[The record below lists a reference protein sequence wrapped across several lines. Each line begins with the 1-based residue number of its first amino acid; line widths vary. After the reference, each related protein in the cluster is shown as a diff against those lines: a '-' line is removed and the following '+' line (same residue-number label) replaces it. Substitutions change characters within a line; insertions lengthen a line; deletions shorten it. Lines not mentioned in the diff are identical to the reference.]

1 MKTSN
6 KQFARQI
13 LNKEISALRRTAK
26 LINNDFDEACQI
38 LSNIDGKVVTL
49 GMGKS
54 SFVAMKMAATLSSTG
69 TSALFLHPADAL
81 HGDIG
86 VIKKYDAVIIY
97 SNSGETEEIIKL
109 LPLLK
114 ILKCSLISI
123 TGNIKSTLAKHSKVL
138 LDASVEKE
146 ACPNN
151 LAPTSSIVC
160 ALAISDALALTV
172 AEKNNFSV
180 QDFAKTHP
188 EGALGKRLLITV
200 SDIMTK
206 KNIPLLKV
214 TDKFINLIKKTTKSN
229 LGLAV
234 VVDNK
239 SNIQGVISD
248 GDIKRIMQ
256 KNTKFNDLILKDI
269 MTTNPLL
276 IAPDSLA
283 AEALN
288 IMEENN
294 IDALPVIEKRKILGI
309 VTLKDVIKSIN

>member
-6 KQFARQI
+6 KQFAKQI

-38 LSNIDGKVVTL
+38 LSNINGKVITL
-49 GMGKS
+49 GLGKS

-86 VIKKYDAVIIY
+86 VIKKNDTVIIY

-123 TGNIKSTLAKHSKVL
+123 TGNIKSTLAKHSKVFL
-138 LDASVEKE
+138 NASVEKE

-172 AEKNNFSV
+172 AKQNNFSV

-188 EGALGKRLLITV
+188 EGAIGKRLLITV
-200 SDIMTK
+200 SNIMVK
-206 KNIPLLKV
+206 KNIPLLKL

-234 VVDNK
+234 IVDNK
-239 SNIQGVISD
+239 NNIQGVISD

-256 KNTKFNDLILKDI
+256 KNTKFNDLILKNI
-269 MTTNPLL
+269 MTTDPLL
-276 IAPDSLA
+276 ITPDNLA

-288 IMEENN
+288 VMEENN
-294 IDALPVIEKRKILGI
+294 IDALPVVEKRKILGI

>member
-239 SNIQGVISD
+239 NNIQGVISD

-256 KNTKFNDLILKDI
+256 KNTKFTDLILKDI
-269 MTTNPLL
+269 MTTDPLL
-276 IAPDSLA
+276 ITPDSLA

-294 IDALPVIEKRKILGI
+294 IDAIPVIEKRKILGI
-309 VTLKDVIKSIN
+309 VTLKEVIKSIN

>member
-38 LSNIDGKVVTL
+38 LSNINGKVVTL

-239 SNIQGVISD
+239 NNIQGVISD

-256 KNTKFNDLILKDI
+256 KNTKFTDLILKDI
-269 MTTNPLL
+269 MTTDPLL
-276 IAPDSLA
+276 ITPDSLA

-294 IDALPVIEKRKILGI
+294 IDAIPVIEKRKILGI
-309 VTLKDVIKSIN
+309 VTLKEIIKSIN

>member
-26 LINNDFDEACQI
+26 LIDNDFDEACQI
-38 LSNIDGKVVTL
+38 LSNTNGKVITL
-49 GMGKS
+49 GLGKS

-86 VIKKYDAVIIY
+86 VIKRNDTVIIY

-123 TGNIKSTLAKHSKVL
+123 TGNIKSTLAKHSMVF

-172 AEKNNFSV
+172 AKHNNFSV

-188 EGALGKRLLITV
+188 EGALGKRLLVTV
-200 SDIMTK
+200 SNIMTK
-206 KNIPLLKV
+206 KNMPLLKM

-234 VVDNK
+234 IVDNK
-239 SNIQGVISD
+239 NNIQGVISD

-256 KNTKFNDLILKDI
+256 KNRKFDDLILKDI
-269 MTTNPLL
+269 MTTDPLL

-309 VTLKDVIKSIN
+309 VTLKNVIKSIN

>member
-1 MKTSN
+1 MKTPN
-6 KQFARQI
+6 KQFARKI
-13 LNKEISALRRTAK
+13 LDKEISALRRTAK

-38 LSNIDGKVVTL
+38 LSNINGKVITL

-69 TSALFLHPADAL
+69 TSALFLHPADSL

-86 VIKKYDAVIIY
+86 VIKKYDTVIIY

-123 TGNIKSTLAKHSKVL
+123 TGNIKSTLARHSKVV

-239 SNIQGVISD
+239 NNIQGVISD

-256 KNTKFNDLILKDI
+256 KNMKFNDLILKDI
-269 MTTNPLL
+269 MTTDPLW
-276 IAPDSLA
+276 ITPDSLA

-294 IDALPVIEKRKILGI
+294 VDALPVIEKRKVIGI
-309 VTLKDVIKSIN
+309 VTLKEVVKSIN

>member
-1 MKTSN
+1 MKTPN
-6 KQFARQI
+6 KQFAIQI

-38 LSNIDGKVVTL
+38 LSNINGKVITL

-86 VIKKYDAVIIY
+86 VIKKNDTVIIY

-123 TGNIKSTLAKHSKVL
+123 TGNIKSTLAKHSKVFL
-138 LDASVEKE
+138 NASVEKE

-172 AEKNNFSV
+172 AKQNNFSV

-188 EGALGKRLLITV
+188 EGAIGKRLLITV
-200 SDIMTK
+200 SNIMVK

-234 VVDNK
+234 IVDNK
-239 SNIQGVISD
+239 NNIQGVISD

-256 KNTKFNDLILKDI
+256 KNTKFNDLILKNI
-269 MTTNPLL
+269 MTTDPLL
-276 IAPDSLA
+276 ITPDNLA

-288 IMEENN
+288 VMEENN

>member
-6 KQFARQI
+6 KRFARQI

-26 LINNDFDEACQI
+26 LIDNDFDEACQI
-38 LSNIDGKVVTL
+38 LSNTNGKVITL
-49 GMGKS
+49 GLGKS

-86 VIKKYDAVIIY
+86 VIKRNDTVIIY

-123 TGNIKSTLAKHSKVL
+123 TGNIKSTLAKHSMVL

-172 AEKNNFSV
+172 AKHNNFSV

-188 EGALGKRLLITV
+188 EGALGKRLLVTV
-200 SDIMTK
+200 SNIMTK
-206 KNIPLLKV
+206 KNMPLLKM

-234 VVDNK
+234 IVDNK
-239 SNIQGVISD
+239 NNIQGVISD

-256 KNTKFNDLILKDI
+256 KNRKFDDLILKDI
-269 MTTNPLL
+269 MTTDPLL

-309 VTLKDVIKSIN
+309 VTLKNVIKSIN

>member
-38 LSNIDGKVVTL
+38 LSNINGKVITL

-86 VIKKYDAVIIY
+86 VIKKYDTVIIY

-123 TGNIKSTLAKHSKVL
+123 TGNIKSTLAKHSKVY

-172 AEKNNFSV
+172 AKQNNFSV

-200 SDIMTK
+200 SNIMTK

-234 VVDNK
+234 IVDNK
-239 SNIQGVISD
+239 NNIQGVISD

-269 MTTNPLL
+269 MTTDPLL
-276 IAPDSLA
+276 ITPDSLA

>member
-38 LSNIDGKVVTL
+38 LSNINGKVVTL

-123 TGNIKSTLAKHSKVL
+123 TGNIKSTLAKHSKAL

-239 SNIQGVISD
+239 NNIQGVISD

-256 KNTKFNDLILKDI
+256 KNTKFTDLILKDI
-269 MTTNPLL
+269 MTTDPLL
-276 IAPDSLA
+276 ITPDSLA

-294 IDALPVIEKRKILGI
+294 IDAIPVIEKRKILGI
-309 VTLKDVIKSIN
+309 VTLKEIIKSIN

>member
-38 LSNIDGKVVTL
+38 LSNINGKVITL

-86 VIKKYDAVIIY
+86 VIKKNDTVIIY

-123 TGNIKSTLAKHSKVL
+123 TGNIKSTLAKHSKVF

-172 AEKNNFSV
+172 AKQNNFSV

-200 SDIMTK
+200 SNIMTK

-234 VVDNK
+234 IVDNK
-239 SNIQGVISD
+239 NNIQGVISD

-269 MTTNPLL
+269 MTTDPLL
-276 IAPDSLA
+276 ITPDSLA

-294 IDALPVIEKRKILGI
+294 IDALPVIEKRKVLGI

>member
-38 LSNIDGKVVTL
+38 LSNINGKVVTL

-86 VIKKYDAVIIY
+86 VIKKYDTVIIY

-239 SNIQGVISD
+239 NNIQGVISD

-256 KNTKFNDLILKDI
+256 KNTKFTDLILKDI
-269 MTTNPLL
+269 MTTDPLL
-276 IAPDSLA
+276 ITPDSLA

-294 IDALPVIEKRKILGI
+294 IDAIPVIEKRKILGI
-309 VTLKDVIKSIN
+309 VTLKEVIKSIN

>member
-38 LSNIDGKVVTL
+38 LSNINGKVITL
-49 GMGKS
+49 GLGKS

-86 VIKKYDAVIIY
+86 VIKKNDTVIIY

-123 TGNIKSTLAKHSKVL
+123 TGNIKSTLAKHSKVFL
-138 LDASVEKE
+138 NASVEKE

-172 AEKNNFSV
+172 AKQNNFSV

-188 EGALGKRLLITV
+188 EGAIGKRLLITV
-200 SDIMTK
+200 SNIMVK
-206 KNIPLLKV
+206 KNIPLLKL

-234 VVDNK
+234 IVDNK
-239 SNIQGVISD
+239 NNIQGVISD

-256 KNTKFNDLILKDI
+256 KNTKFNDLILKNI
-269 MTTNPLL
+269 MTTDPLL
-276 IAPDSLA
+276 ITPDNLA

-288 IMEENN
+288 VMEENN
-294 IDALPVIEKRKILGI
+294 IDALPVVEKRKILGI

>member
-6 KQFARQI
+6 KQFAKQI

-38 LSNIDGKVVTL
+38 LSNIDGKVITL
-49 GMGKS
+49 GLGKS

-86 VIKKYDAVIIY
+86 VIKKNDAVIIY

-123 TGNIKSTLAKHSKVL
+123 TGNIKSTLAKHSKVFL
-138 LDASVEKE
+138 NASVEKE

-172 AEKNNFSV
+172 AKQNNFSV

-188 EGALGKRLLITV
+188 EGAIGKRLLITV
-200 SDIMTK
+200 SNIMVK
-206 KNIPLLKV
+206 KNIPLLKL

-234 VVDNK
+234 IVDNK
-239 SNIQGVISD
+239 NNIQGVISD

-256 KNTKFNDLILKDI
+256 KNTKFNDLILKNI
-269 MTTNPLL
+269 MTTDPLL
-276 IAPDSLA
+276 ITPDNLA
-283 AEALN
+283 AEAIN
-288 IMEENN
+288 VMEENN
-294 IDALPVIEKRKILGI
+294 IDA
-309 VTLKDVIKSIN
+309 

>member
-38 LSNIDGKVVTL
+38 LSNINGKVVTL

-239 SNIQGVISD
+239 NNIQGVISD

-256 KNTKFNDLILKDI
+256 KNTKFTDLILKDI
-269 MTTNPLL
+269 MTTDPLL
-276 IAPDSLA
+276 ITPDSLA

-294 IDALPVIEKRKILGI
+294 IDAIPVIEKRKILGI
-309 VTLKDVIKSIN
+309 VTLKEVIKSIN

>member
-239 SNIQGVISD
+239 NNIQGVISD

-269 MTTNPLL
+269 MTTDPLL
-276 IAPDSLA
+276 ITPDSLA

-294 IDALPVIEKRKILGI
+294 IDAIPVIEKRKILGI
-309 VTLKDVIKSIN
+309 VTLKEVIKSIN

>member
-6 KQFARQI
+6 KQFAKQV

-26 LINNDFDEACQI
+26 LINNDFDLACQI
-38 LSNIDGKVVTL
+38 LTNINGKVITL
-49 GMGKS
+49 GLGKS

-69 TSALFLHPADAL
+69 TSALFLHPVDAL

-86 VIKKYDAVIIY
+86 VIKKNDAVIIY

-123 TGNIKSTLAKHSKVL
+123 TGNIKSTLAKHSKVF
-138 LDASVEKE
+138 LDASVKKE

-172 AEKNNFSV
+172 AKQNNFSV

-188 EGALGKRLLITV
+188 EGTLGKRLLITV
-200 SDIMTK
+200 SKIMTK
-206 KNIPLLKV
+206 KNIPLLKI

-234 VVDNK
+234 IVDNK
-239 SNIQGVISD
+239 NNIQGVISD

-256 KNTKFNDLILKDI
+256 KNLKFNDLILKDI
-269 MTTNPLL
+269 MTANPLM
-276 IAPDSLA
+276 ITPDCLA

-294 IDALPVIEKRKILGI
+294 IDALPVIGQRKIVGI

>member
-38 LSNIDGKVVTL
+38 LSNINGKIITL

-114 ILKCSLISI
+114 ILKCTLISI

-172 AEKNNFSV
+172 AKMNNFSV

-200 SDIMTK
+200 SSIMTK
-206 KNIPLLKV
+206 KSIPLLKV

-269 MTTNPLL
+269 MTTDPLL

>member
-6 KQFARQI
+6 KQFAKQV

-26 LINNDFDEACQI
+26 LINNDFDLACQI
-38 LSNIDGKVVTL
+38 LTNINGKVITL
-49 GMGKS
+49 GLGKS

-86 VIKKYDAVIIY
+86 VIKKNDAVIIY

-123 TGNIKSTLAKHSKVL
+123 TGNIKSTLAKHSKVF
-138 LDASVEKE
+138 LDASVKKE

-172 AEKNNFSV
+172 AKQNNFSV

-200 SDIMTK
+200 SKIMTK
-206 KNIPLLKV
+206 RNIPLLKI

-234 VVDNK
+234 IVDNK
-239 SNIQGVISD
+239 NNIQGVISD

-256 KNTKFNDLILKDI
+256 KNLKFNDLILKDI
-269 MTTNPLL
+269 MTANPLM
-276 IAPDSLA
+276 ITPDCLA

-294 IDALPVIEKRKILGI
+294 IDALPVIGQRKILGI

>member
-38 LSNIDGKVVTL
+38 LSNIDGKVITL
-49 GMGKS
+49 GLGKS

-86 VIKKYDAVIIY
+86 VIKKNDAVIIY

-123 TGNIKSTLAKHSKVL
+123 TGNIESTLAKHSKVF

-160 ALAISDALALTV
+160 ALAISDALALTI
-172 AEKNNFSV
+172 AKKNNFSV
-180 QDFAKTHP
+180 KDFAKTHP

-206 KNIPLLKV
+206 KNIPLLKM

-234 VVDNK
+234 VADNK
-239 SNIQGVISD
+239 NNIQGVISD

-256 KNTKFNDLILKDI
+256 KNTKFNDLIIKDI
-269 MTTNPLL
+269 MTNDPLL
-276 IAPDSLA
+276 ISADSLA

-294 IDALPVIEKRKILGI
+294 INALPVIEKRKVLGI
-309 VTLKDVIKSIN
+309 VTLKDIIRSIN

>member
-6 KQFARQI
+6 KRFARQI

-26 LINNDFDEACQI
+26 LIDNDFDEACQI
-38 LSNIDGKVVTL
+38 LSNTNGKVITL
-49 GMGKS
+49 GLGKS

-86 VIKKYDAVIIY
+86 VIKRNDTVIIY

-123 TGNIKSTLAKHSKVL
+123 TGNIKSTLAKHSMVL

-172 AEKNNFSV
+172 AKHNNFSV

-188 EGALGKRLLITV
+188 EGALGKRLLVTV
-200 SDIMTK
+200 SNIMTK
-206 KNIPLLKV
+206 KNMPLLKM

-234 VVDNK
+234 IVDNK
-239 SNIQGVISD
+239 NNIQGVISD

-256 KNTKFNDLILKDI
+256 KNRKFDDLILKDI
-269 MTTNPLL
+269 MTTDPLL
-276 IAPDSLA
+276 IASDSLA

-309 VTLKDVIKSIN
+309 VTLKNVIKSIN

>member
-6 KQFARQI
+6 KQFAKQV

-26 LINNDFDEACQI
+26 LINNDFDLACQI
-38 LSNIDGKVVTL
+38 LTNINGKVITL
-49 GMGKS
+49 GLGKS

-86 VIKKYDAVIIY
+86 VIKKNDVVIIY

-123 TGNIKSTLAKHSKVL
+123 TGNIKSTLAKHSKVF
-138 LDASVEKE
+138 LDASVKKE

-172 AEKNNFSV
+172 AKQNNFSV

-200 SDIMTK
+200 SKIMTK
-206 KNIPLLKV
+206 RNIPLLKI

-234 VVDNK
+234 IVDNK
-239 SNIQGVISD
+239 NNIQGVISD

-256 KNTKFNDLILKDI
+256 KNLKFNDLILKDI
-269 MTTNPLL
+269 MTANPLM
-276 IAPDSLA
+276 ITPDCLA

-294 IDALPVIEKRKILGI
+294 IDALPVIGQRKILGI

>member
-86 VIKKYDAVIIY
+86 VIKKNDAVIIY

-239 SNIQGVISD
+239 NNIQGVISD

-256 KNTKFNDLILKDI
+256 KNTKFTDLILKDI
-269 MTTNPLL
+269 MTTDPLL
-276 IAPDSLA
+276 ITPDSLA

-294 IDALPVIEKRKILGI
+294 IDAIPVIEKRKILGI
-309 VTLKDVIKSIN
+309 VTLKEIIKSIN

>member
-239 SNIQGVISD
+239 NNIQGVISD

-269 MTTNPLL
+269 MTTDPLL
-276 IAPDSLA
+276 ITPDSLA

-294 IDALPVIEKRKILGI
+294 IDAIPVIEKRKILGI
-309 VTLKDVIKSIN
+309 VTLKEIIKSIN

>member
-6 KQFARQI
+6 KQFAKQV

-26 LINNDFDEACQI
+26 LINNDFDLACQ
-38 LSNIDGKVVTL
+38 LLTNINGKVITL
-49 GMGKS
+49 GLGKS

-86 VIKKYDAVIIY
+86 VIKKNDAVIIY

-123 TGNIKSTLAKHSKVL
+123 TGNIKSTLAKHSKVF
-138 LDASVEKE
+138 LDASVKKE

-172 AEKNNFSV
+172 AKQNNFSV

-200 SDIMTK
+200 SKIMTK
-206 KNIPLLKV
+206 RNIPLLKI

-234 VVDNK
+234 IVDNK
-239 SNIQGVISD
+239 NNIQGVISD

-256 KNTKFNDLILKDI
+256 KNLKFNDLILKDI
-269 MTTNPLL
+269 MTANPLM
-276 IAPDSLA
+276 ITPDCLA

-294 IDALPVIEKRKILGI
+294 IDALPVIGQRKILGI

>member
-38 LSNIDGKVVTL
+38 LSNINGKVVTL

-239 SNIQGVISD
+239 NNIQGVISD

-269 MTTNPLL
+269 MTTDPLW
-276 IAPDSLA
+276 ITPDSLA

-294 IDALPVIEKRKILGI
+294 VDAL
-309 VTLKDVIKSIN
+309 

>member
-26 LINNDFDEACQI
+26 LINNDFDKACQI
-38 LSNIDGKVVTL
+38 LSNINGKVITL

-86 VIKKYDAVIIY
+86 VIKKNDTVIIY

-123 TGNIKSTLAKHSKVL
+123 TGNIKSTLAKHSKVF

-172 AEKNNFSV
+172 AKQNNFSV

-200 SDIMTK
+200 SNIMTK

-234 VVDNK
+234 IVDNK
-239 SNIQGVISD
+239 NNIQGVISD

-269 MTTNPLL
+269 MTTDPLL
-276 IAPDSLA
+276 ITPDSLA

>member
-13 LNKEISALRRTAK
+13 LNKEISALRRTSK
-26 LINNDFDEACQI
+26 LVNNDFDEACQI
-38 LSNIDGKVVTL
+38 LSNINGKVVTL

-200 SDIMTK
+200 SGIMTK

-239 SNIQGVISD
+239 NNIQGVISD

-256 KNTKFNDLILKDI
+256 KNREFDDLILKDI
-269 MTTNPLL
+269 MTTDPLL

-283 AEALN
+283 AVALN

-309 VTLKDVIKSIN
+309 VTLKNVIKSIN

>member
-239 SNIQGVISD
+239 NNIQGVISD

-256 KNTKFNDLILKDI
+256 KNTKFTDLILKDI
-269 MTTNPLL
+269 MTTDPLL
-276 IAPDSLA
+276 ITPDSLA

-309 VTLKDVIKSIN
+309 VTLKEIIKSIN

>member
-13 LNKEISALRRTAK
+13 LNKEISALRRTSK
-26 LINNDFDEACQI
+26 LIGNDFDEACQI
-38 LSNIDGKVVTL
+38 LSNLNGKVITL
-49 GMGKS
+49 GLGKS

-86 VIKKYDAVIIY
+86 VIKKYDTVIIY

-239 SNIQGVISD
+239 NNIQGVISD

-256 KNTKFNDLILKDI
+256 KNTKFTDLILKDI
-269 MTTNPLL
+269 MTTDPLL
-276 IAPDSLA
+276 ITPDSLA

-294 IDALPVIEKRKILGI
+294 IDAIPVIEKRKILGI
-309 VTLKDVIKSIN
+309 VTLKEVIKSIN

>member
-1 MKTSN
+1 MKTPN
-6 KQFARQI
+6 KQFAIQI

-38 LSNIDGKVVTL
+38 LSNINGKVITL

-86 VIKKYDAVIIY
+86 VIKKYDTVIIY

-123 TGNIKSTLAKHSKVL
+123 TGNIKSTLAKHSMVL

-160 ALAISDALALTV
+160 ALAISDALALT
-172 AEKNNFSV
+172 AAKQNNFSI

-188 EGALGKRLLITV
+188 EGALGKRLLVTV
-200 SDIMTK
+200 SNIMTK
-206 KNIPLLKV
+206 KNMPLLKM

-234 VVDNK
+234 IVDNK
-239 SNIQGVISD
+239 NNIQGVISD

-269 MTTNPLL
+269 MTTDPLL
-276 IAPDSLA
+276 ITPDSLA

-309 VTLKDVIKSIN
+309 VTLKNVIKSIN